1 MCAVVGETVTAI
13 LRSYPGMTYARSSS
27 DLAQPLRTKLID
39 LPVLRCPDLTTR
51 RRPVG
56 GWLLSS
62 PCGDVSCGG

>member
-1 MCAVVGETVTAI
+1 MCAVVGETVTVI

-56 GWLLSS
+56 G
-62 PCGDVSCGG
+62 